1 VLRRKSKIVV
11 PSDVAIKNTLLYW
24 LHCSG
29 VGGHSSRDVTHQ
41 RVKRLFYR
49 KGMVKDIQAY
59 IQSYSTCQQCKSD
72 NAASLGLL
80 QPLLVHDKL
89 WSDVSIDFIDGLPL
103 SVGKSV
109 IMVVVDCL
117 SKSVHFIALA
127 HPYSA
132 LSVAQAYL
140 DNVFKLHGSPNS
152 IVSDRDNVFTSEFWK
167 EFLTLQGVEL
177 KMTSAYHPHGDGQT
191 EVVNR
196 CLETYLCCMC
206 HARPTL
212 WSKWLPLAEY
222 WYNTNYHTSSR
233 MTPFEVV
240 YGQAHPIHL
249 PYLLGESKVAV
260 VARSLQEREDM
271 LSFL

>member
-1 VLRRKSKIVV
+1 MVLKDIIEALKKNPEAKKHYSWCQNVLRRKSKIVV

-140 DNVFKLHGSPNS
+140 DNVFKLHETKLFP
-152 IVSDRDNVFTSEFWK
+152 K
-167 EFLTLQGVEL
+167 
-177 KMTSAYHPHGDGQT
+177 KKHPP
-191 EVVNR
+191 VVLLR
-196 CLETYLCCMC
+196 
-206 HARPTL
+206 
-212 WSKWLPLAEY
+212 
-222 WYNTNYHTSSR
+222 SSR
-233 MTPFEVV
+233 FPADRKSTRLNSS
-240 YGQAHPIHL
+240 H
-249 PYLLGESKVAV
+249 
-260 VARSLQEREDM
+260 
-271 LSFL
+271 